1 MGGRSHNAAGQ
12 GDPMAMILEFRS
24 GVSRT
29 QTSERAPRE
38 AAQII
43 IFPGVRRERHA
54 EAPRPRRREK
64 ARPKRD
70 RLELPD

>member
-1 MGGRSHNAAGQ
+1 
-12 GDPMAMILEFRS
+12 MAMILEFRS
-24 GVSRT
+24 SVSRAEA
-29 QTSERAPRE
+29 SEHTPRRAAE
-38 AAQII
+38 II

-54 EAPRPRRREK
+54 EAPKPRRREK

>member
-1 MGGRSHNAAGQ
+1 
-12 GDPMAMILEFRS
+12 MIIEFRS
-24 GVSRT
+24 YGARA
-29 QTSERAPRE
+29 ERRLE
-38 AAQII
+38 ADAAGAEII

-54 EAPRPRRREK
+54 EAPKPRRREK